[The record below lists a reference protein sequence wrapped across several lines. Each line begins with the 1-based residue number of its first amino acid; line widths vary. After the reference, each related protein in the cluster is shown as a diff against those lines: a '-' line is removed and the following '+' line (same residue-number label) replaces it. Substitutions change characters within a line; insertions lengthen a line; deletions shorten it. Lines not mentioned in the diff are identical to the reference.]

1 MKLLLIIVAML
12 MAGAGALHAWHERT
26 LFIKASLLSEAAKLS
41 ANPKLRVA
49 DYYAVNGVMPHDN
62 ATAGLPPQSLYG
74 SSVER
79 IEVTDRGALVVEFG
93 AAATAGASASDA
105 AHARSMIFTPTV
117 TAANS
122 RIIWRCSSASISA
135 SVLSKLEFPCHPMDL
150 RDAEPTQAAATAT

>member
-62 ATAGLPPQSLYG
+62 ATAGLPPP
-74 SSVER
+74 
-79 IEVTDRGALVVEFG
+79 VTVRLQRRAY
-93 AAATAGASASDA
+93 
-105 AHARSMIFTPTV
+105 
-117 TAANS
+117 
-122 RIIWRCSSASISA
+122 
-135 SVLSKLEFPCHPMDL
+135 
-150 RDAEPTQAAATAT
+150 